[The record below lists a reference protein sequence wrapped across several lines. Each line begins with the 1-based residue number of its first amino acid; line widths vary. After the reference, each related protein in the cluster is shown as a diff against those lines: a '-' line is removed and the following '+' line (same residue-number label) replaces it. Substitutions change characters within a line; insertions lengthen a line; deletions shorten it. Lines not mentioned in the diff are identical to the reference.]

1 LKLNIKIIS
10 LLILI
15 LVFSN
20 ISIFSYAEEKVV
32 VHEITITD
40 TGVANAWTNSKG
52 VWIKS
57 KDMNNNIIRPIP
69 AFAGGGG
76 FDYTFKIPV
85 PSQYVGKITGVEK
98 VEYNIN
104 SPLKMYCIKEKW
116 VHPET
121 TYSFGDNYI
130 QFTMHIDKL
139 ESNGNKGKGKN
150 IREDWQAPLV
160 VGRAFYVPTKI
171 TFKYIEKLLDPTEPD
186 SDPYVNVWGNGNPNP
201 VALDESGKGRTNIK
215 VNAKAFDVDGV
226 DIHKWI
232 LSLKLSDGTWQ
243 DRIITTSS
251 TEVMST
257 FKNIEITGHEIFDIK
272 ATAYTDDGNFT
283 DTGTVEIFTTPF
295 SDNEEVAKIN
305 PDLHMDPHPR
315 EIVISKKD
323 FDNNVPQSI
332 KMDMDASKSTATNGI
347 GSYLYRY
354 EMKGRSPVYSGW
366 KTENKITLNEVLV
379 YPANADEN
387 KEVEIEGTV
396 AVKDTK
402 GVVKYG
408 FDEKKV
414 RFTIQITPPKTDLN
428 LPKYFYPREVVNYNS
443 NIENK
448 ITWEYNSDDNLKY
461 DHSVVSLY
469 KLDKN
474 GEFNPVFENQEQIER
489 ELIVEGSAE
498 EIYCIKVSVFDEL
511 GQESK
516 GVEEEFIYID
526 STPIIKL
533 SLDYSKTNEKKL
545 GINVVKLTPQSIESI
560 IPTVYTGW
568 MIKDKDGN
576 VIKQGGGKVPDWVD
590 IDERFGNAAVVTQ
603 FARNIINKLAY
614 DKEVYVKKSSIGFT
628 LDPALLYEREL
639 TKVKDLSKDLH
650 DKTWNIKN
658 VNEDDFTNLT
668 LDSENRFTKEE
679 GRYNVRLIGNGHF
692 PVVKKLYQYS
702 NDRNELNTE
711 PKELNDTTIKD
722 LHGINTSYV
731 KDSIE
736 WNGDIER
743 GRFNNN
749 STDYN
754 FRRNTSYYI
763 ISTEKMNAE
772 QSVEFLDVTP
782 KADFSTLGVK
792 KMYKK
797 ITLDG
802 SNSINVT
809 DPTLQV
815 KYPIDFTSEK
825 TKYII
830 EPLTGFGG
838 TFDSSLNKYI
848 KGEGRSIENG
858 KVVFKGKKI
867 QDIRFDQDMYVRIYY
882 TVFNGLK
889 SSEYTI
895 RELYVEPETGPTVDI
910 NVKEAIVY
918 RDPDNELKSKLDV
931 AVTYYSDDDEI
942 DLNKSILTFYY
953 DDNNDSNFNDEPRQ
967 YIMKDTQNIP
977 SYVSVINKEFGK
989 NEAKFSLIVD
999 NAEKN
1004 IFGRFKFDFEA
1015 IEKPSTKNFNLP
1027 GDEAPI
1033 LSANTFNLDNSKKV
1047 ILIDNQRPMLNI
1059 NLNRNTTNEVYI
1071 LDFANNITVS
1081 DINAIMN
1088 TLNMNNLNTKIYYID
1103 KDGIKTEY

>member
-1 LKLNIKIIS
+1 
-10 LLILI
+10 
-15 LVFSN
+15 
-20 ISIFSYAEEKVV
+20 
-32 VHEITITD
+32 
-40 TGVANAWTNSKG
+40 
-52 VWIKS
+52 
-57 KDMNNNIIRPIP
+57 
-69 AFAGGGG
+69 
-76 FDYTFKIPV
+76 
-85 PSQYVGKITGVEK
+85 
-98 VEYNIN
+98 
-104 SPLKMYCIKEKW
+104 
-116 VHPET
+116 
-121 TYSFGDNYI
+121 
-130 QFTMHIDKL
+130 
-139 ESNGNKGKGKN
+139 
-150 IREDWQAPLV
+150 
-160 VGRAFYVPTKI
+160 
-171 TFKYIEKLLDPTEPD
+171 
-186 SDPYVNVWGNGNPNP
+186 
-201 VALDESGKGRTNIK
+201 
-215 VNAKAFDVDGV
+215 
-226 DIHKWI
+226 
-232 LSLKLSDGTWQ
+232 
-243 DRIITTSS
+243 
-251 TEVMST
+251 MST

-366 KTENKITLNEVLV
+366 KTENKITLNEVLI
-379 YPANADEN
+379 YPASADEN

-396 AVKDTK
+396 AVKDVK

-428 LPKYFYPREVVNYNS
+428 LPKYFYPKEVIDYNS
-443 NIENK
+443 DIENK

-511 GQESK
+511 GQESNK
-516 GVEEEFIYID
+516 VEEEFMYID

-533 SLDYSKTNEKKL
+533 SLDYSKADEKKL